1 MLPRIIRSKKNYKQS
16 GWILKDSS
24 MAKIASPARIRRRLH
39 ALPVAIGLLILF
51 AALMLTQQGMVI

>member
-1 MLPRIIRSKKNYKQS
+1 MERFNS
-16 GWILKDSS
+16 GWILKDSA